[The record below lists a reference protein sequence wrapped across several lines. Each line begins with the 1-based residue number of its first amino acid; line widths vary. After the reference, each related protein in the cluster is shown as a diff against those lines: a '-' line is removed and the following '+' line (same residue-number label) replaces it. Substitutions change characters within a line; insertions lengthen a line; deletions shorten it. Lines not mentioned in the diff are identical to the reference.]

1 MLIGIKNAA
10 KLIGISIIACC
21 AVLVCT
27 MFLNFYL
34 DVRLIKGEITSELS
48 MIFYE
53 AQISTA
59 KVVCLVS
66 GGCLFLTSVVMLIFY
81 IKHYI
86 DTHRKDLGIL
96 KALGYSN
103 LRVAENFWVFGISAL
118 MGTALG
124 FGGAFLLM
132 PRFYAL
138 QNKDKILPEIAMHFH
153 PVIFLYFVLLPAAG
167 FSVLAIGY
175 AWFQL
180 RRPVLSLLKNDFRIQ
195 EKTKKA
201 QSRQNGLR
209 KKEGLNEQNRLRRQK
224 EQNEQYRSQ
233 SQEEQDGQTTQKE
246 PQRYSAEPSGENSFL
261 QDLKRNTLRSRK
273 TLVFFILFA
282 SFCFSAMTQMS
293 FSMKDLASEMMGV
306 MMMVIGLVL
315 AFTTLFLAITTVIN
329 GNRKTIAMMRV
340 FGYSQEECCRAILG
354 GYRPVSYIGFAI
366 GTGYQYALLRLMV
379 DIVFR
384 DVKGIP
390 AYQFDFPVMLISLAV
405 FVIVYEILMH
415 VYSGKIKKISV
426 KEIMTE

>member
-1 MLIGIKNAA
+1 M
-10 KLIGISIIACC
+10 
-21 AVLVCT
+21 
-27 MFLNFYL
+27 
-34 DVRLIKGEITSELS
+34 
-48 MIFYE
+48 
-53 AQISTA
+53 
-59 KVVCLVS
+59 
-66 GGCLFLTSVVMLIFY
+66 IFY

-103 LRVAENFWVFGISAL
+103 LRVAENFWVFGISVL

-124 FGGAFLLM
+124 FGGAFLIM

-138 QNKDKILPEIAMHFH
+138 QNKDKILPEIALHFH

-180 RRPVLSLLKNDFRIQ
+180 RRSVLSLLKDNFRIQ

-201 QSRQNGLR
+201 QKTQSGQHRLQSQKGQQ
-209 KKEGLNEQNRLRRQK
+209 EQSRLRRQE
-224 EQNEQYRSQ
+224 EQNEQYRFQSQ
-233 SQEEQDGQTTQKE
+233 EGQNEQSRLQRQEEQDGQTTQKE

-384 DVKGIP
+384 DVEGIP